1 MAVPIL
7 MNHYLLQSLH
17 CNYACRAWNF
27 MSFYAFLFKEMKT
40 QNKIP
45 KEMAAPHLRNLQQ
58 PTILA

>member
-1 MAVPIL
+1 
-7 MNHYLLQSLH
+7 
-17 CNYACRAWNF
+17 
-27 MSFYAFLFKEMKT
+27 MSFYAFPFKEMKT